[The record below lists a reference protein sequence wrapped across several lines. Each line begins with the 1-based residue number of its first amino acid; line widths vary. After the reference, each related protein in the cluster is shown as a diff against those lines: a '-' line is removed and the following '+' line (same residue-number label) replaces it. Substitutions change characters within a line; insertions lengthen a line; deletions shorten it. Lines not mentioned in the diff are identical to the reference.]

1 MKLREETQAGGRES
15 GAAFAALASRL
26 DAARLLVV
34 GDAMLDRFV
43 AGTVER
49 ISPEAP
55 IPVLR
60 VERRAEMPGGA
71 GNVVANLLAL
81 GAHVTFLA
89 VVGDD
94 EAGRTLAG
102 LPTDG
107 AAEHLTRALVV
118 EPGRPT
124 TIKTRF
130 VAGTQQLLRLDEE
143 TTAPIAAATESAVL
157 QAIETHLPAVGALVL
172 SDYGKGVL
180 TPRVARGAIA
190 LARQAGVPVLVD
202 PKGSDYGRYEG
213 ATAVTPNR
221 RELEQATGL
230 AARDDHEVEAAAR
243 LLIGRHNF
251 EALVATRS
259 EQGLSVVSVDDAQ
272 HVPARAREIYDV
284 SGAGDTVMATL
295 AASLA
300 VGASLV
306 EAATL
311 ANAAGG
317 VAVGKPGTATVSREE
332 LVHALEAG
340 LGETKLL
347 ARDGAA
353 SRVETWRRR
362 GLKVAFTNGCFDLL
376 HPGHVHLL
384 RQARAT
390 ADRLVVGLNS
400 DDSVKRLKGPTRPVN
415 DQQARAQV
423 LASLADVD
431 AVVVFDE
438 DTPLALLEA
447 LRPDVLVKGA
457 DYTIEQIVG
466 AELVQSYGG
475 RVVRAELVPDQ
486 STTQTIARMARS

>member
-1 MKLREETQAGGRES
+1 VTELP
-15 GAAFAALASRL
+15 GADFASLASGL
-26 DAARLLVV
+26 DRARLLVV

-43 AGTVER
+43 AGAVER

-81 GAHVTFLA
+81 GARVAFVA

-94 EAGRTLAG
+94 DAGRVLAG
-102 LPTDG
+102 LQQDRLDG
-107 AAEHLTRALVV
+107 ALVV
-118 EPGRPT
+118 EAGRPT

-130 VAGTQQLLRLDEE
+130 VAGTQQLLRIDEE
-143 TTAPIAAATESAVL
+143 TTAPIASATEEALLRAV
-157 QAIETHLPAVGALVL
+157 EKHLAGAGAVVL

-180 TPRVARGAIA
+180 TPRVAQGVIA
-190 LARQAGVPVLVD
+190 LARAANLPVLVD
-202 PKGSDYGRYEG
+202 PKSADYTRYDG

-221 RELEQATGL
+221 RELEQAAGSS
-230 AARDDHEVEAAAR
+230 ARTDEEVEAAAR
-243 LLIGRHNF
+243 TLIARHHF
-251 EALVATRS
+251 EALIATRS
-259 EQGLSVVSVDDAQ
+259 EQGLSVVRAHDAH
-272 HVPARAREIYDV
+272 HVPARAREIFDV

-295 AASLA
+295 AAA
-300 VGASLV
+300 VATGASLV
-306 EAATL
+306 DAARL

-317 VAVGKPGTATVSREE
+317 VAVAKPGTATVSRDE
-332 LVHALEAG
+332 LVHALE
-340 LGETKLL
+340 LGDETKLV

-353 SRVETWRRR
+353 GRVETWRRR

-390 ADRLVVGLNS
+390 ADKLIVGLNS
-400 DDSVKRLKGPTRPVN
+400 DASVQRLKGPTRPVN
-415 DQQARAQV
+415 DERARAQV

-438 DTPLALLEA
+438 DTPLQLLET

-466 AELVQSYGG
+466 AELVQAYGG
-475 RVVRAELVPDQ
+475 KVVRAELVPDQ
-486 STTQTIARMARS
+486 STTKTIARMARS